1 MMRGC
6 VCRWCGEAV
15 TEADERYE
23 AMDGTAVH
31 AECMEALLLET
42 VGVEALA
49 ERMGYE
55 HRREVSMGSR
65 RAFPAFSSVIR
76 IPRVDGRIKLAF
88 LAVFR
93 PAEDLHRS
101 RSGCWIRSRTAK
113 RRAGSWASWQR

>member
-49 ERMGYE
+49 ARAGYE
-55 HRREVSMGSR
+55 HRREVEMDAER
-65 RAFPAFSSVIR
+65 RE
-76 IPRVDGRIKLAF
+76 GL
-88 LAVFR
+88 
-93 PAEDLHRS
+93 
-101 RSGCWIRSRTAK
+101 
-113 RRAGSWASWQR
+113 

>member
-23 AMDGTAVH
+23 AMDGTA
-31 AECMEALLLET
+31 ALLLET

-55 HRREVSMGSR
+55 HRREVEMDAER
-65 RAFPAFSSVIR
+65 RE
-76 IPRVDGRIKLAF
+76 GL
-88 LAVFR
+88 
-93 PAEDLHRS
+93 
-101 RSGCWIRSRTAK
+101 
-113 RRAGSWASWQR
+113 

>member
-15 TEADERYE
+15 TEADERYA

-55 HRREVSMGSR
+55 HRREVEMDAER
-65 RAFPAFSSVIR
+65 RE
-76 IPRVDGRIKLAF
+76 GL
-88 LAVFR
+88 
-93 PAEDLHRS
+93 
-101 RSGCWIRSRTAK
+101 
-113 RRAGSWASWQR
+113 

>member
-15 TEADERYE
+15 TE
-23 AMDGTAVH
+23 VH

-55 HRREVSMGSR
+55 HRREVEM
-65 RAFPAFSSVIR
+65 
-76 IPRVDGRIKLAF
+76 D
-88 LAVFR
+88 
-93 PAEDLHRS
+93 AERGEGL
-101 RSGCWIRSRTAK
+101 
-113 RRAGSWASWQR
+113 